1 MKKGVL
7 VLSLILAVSL
17 SGCAALPGAVS
28 STLSIGRS
36 VAPVA
41 QAEATPTPIPAMMST
56 QPAAPVTLDVP
67 AGIAD
72 LQDAFSNL
80 YEAVSPSVV
89 NVSVLMSVKS
99 MVPGFPEH
107 PDLPDL
113 PDMPDGFGAAGEGSG
128 FVWDTQGHIVTNNHV
143 VDGATR
149 ISITFADGLT
159 VPAEIVGSDPNSDLA
174 VVKVDPKKVDNL
186 RPVAVGDSTRVKVGQ
201 FVVAIG
207 NPFGLEGSMTFGIV
221 SALGR
226 TLSVDNGL
234 TTARGSYSISDIIQ
248 TDAPVNPGNSGGVLL
263 DMSGRLIGVP
273 TAIESSTNSSA
284 GVGFAVP
291 SVTVQKV
298 VPALIRSGKV
308 EHPYIGIRGG
318 TLTTEVAEAMGL
330 STTTRGVL
338 VAEVTEGGPADK
350 AGLRGSTKTV
360 EIDGFETTVG
370 GDVITAIDGQAI
382 RDFEDLTTYLSR
394 RGEVGQRVNLSI
406 LRNGTIQSVP
416 LTLAARPAAAEIAV
430 APREEETQEKE
441 EPAEEAAPGTGT
453 VYLGVTGMTL
463 TPEIAEAMNL
473 SEQEGVLVVEVVEDS
488 PADKAGLRGGAR
500 TLNLGGERV
509 RIGGDVIIAVNGEP
523 VGGIE
528 ELIEVV
534 QARKAGDEIEI
545 TLLRDGEE
553 ETVTAE
559 LAVRP
564 GTASREQPS
573 RPQATPEE
581 PQSRETPETRTAPAG
596 GEAWLGVNGVSI
608 TAEMAKMVGLGDQ
621 DGILILSVAED
632 SPAAEAGL
640 EGAGL
645 GLGRA
650 RGRLFDAD
658 ILVAADGQTVAT
670 MDALMDAV
678 QSKEPGD
685 ELTLTILHDGQEE
698 EVVVVLA
705 ERPQD

>member
-1 MKKGVL
+1 
-7 VLSLILAVSL
+7 
-17 SGCAALPGAVS
+17 
-28 STLSIGRS
+28 
-36 VAPVA
+36 
-41 QAEATPTPIPAMMST
+41 MMSM
-56 QPAAPVTLDVP
+56 QPAASATLNVP

-72 LQDAFSNL
+72 LQDALSNL

-89 NVSVLMSVKS
+89 NVRVLMSVKS
-99 MVPGFPEH
+99 MMPDFPEH
-107 PDLPDL
+107 PELPNL

-143 VDGATR
+143 VRGATR
-149 ISITFADGLT
+149 ITVTFADGLT
-159 VPAEIVGSDPNSDLA
+159 VPAEIVGSDSNSDLA
-174 VVKVDPKKVDNL
+174 VLKVDPKKVDNL

-226 TLSVDNGL
+226 TLSADNGL
-234 TTARGSYSISDIIQ
+234 TAARGSYSISDIIQ

-298 VPALIRSGKV
+298 VPVLIRNGKF

-338 VAEVTEGGPADK
+338 VAEVTKGSPADK

-360 EIDGFETTVG
+360 EINGFETTIG

-382 RDFEDLTTYLSR
+382 KDFEDLTTYLSR

-406 LRNGTIQSVP
+406 LRNGTVQSVQ
-416 LTLAARPAAAEIAV
+416 LTLAARPAEAETAV
-430 APREEETQEKE
+430 APQKEET
-441 EPAEEAAPGTGT
+441 PTDEAAPRKGT

-463 TPEIAEAMNL
+463 TPKIAEAMDL

-488 PADKAGLRGGAR
+488 PADKAGLRGSAR
-500 TLNLGGERV
+500 TLDLDGEQV
-509 RIGGDVIIAVNGEP
+509 RIGGDVIIAVDGEP
-523 VGGIE
+523 VTSIE
-528 ELIEVV
+528 ELIEAV
-534 QARKAGDEIEI
+534 QAREAGDEIEL
-545 TLLRDGEE
+545 TLLRDGAE

-559 LAVRP
+559 LAIRP
-564 GTASREQPS
+564 ETAPREQPS

-581 PQSRETPETRTAPAG
+581 PQSRETPEARTAPTG

-621 DGILILSVAED
+621 GGILILSVAED

-640 EGAGL
+640 KAAGL
-645 GLGRA
+645 GLGRG
-650 RGRLFDAD
+650 RGRMFDAD
-658 ILVAADGQTVAT
+658 IIVAADGKKVAT
-670 MDALMDAV
+670 MDELADAV

-685 ELTLTILHDGQEE
+685 KLTLTVLRDGKEKEVAVTLSGQPQE
-698 EVVVVLA
+698 
-705 ERPQD
+705 

>member
-1 MKKGVL
+1 MKKGIL

-28 STLSIGRS
+28 STLSMGRS
-36 VAPVA
+36 VAQAA
-41 QAEATPTPIPAMMST
+41 QAEATPTPAPAMMST
-56 QPAAPVTLDVP
+56 QPAASVTLDMP
-67 AGIAD
+67 PGIAE
-72 LQDAFSNL
+72 LQDTLSNL
-80 YEAVSPSVV
+80 YEVVSPSVV
-89 NVSVLMSVKS
+89 NVSVLVSVKN
-99 MVPGFPEH
+99 MMQGFPEH
-107 PDLPDL
+107 PDLPNL

-143 VDGATR
+143 VNGATR
-149 ISITFADGLT
+149 ILITFADGLT
-159 VPAEIVGSDPNSDLA
+159 VPAELVGSDPNSDLA

-298 VPALIRSGKV
+298 VPALIRSGKF

-338 VAEVTEGGPADK
+338 VAEVTEGSPADE
-350 AGLRGSTKTV
+350 AGLKGSTKTV
-360 EIDGFETTVG
+360 EVDGFETMIG
-370 GDVITAIDGQAI
+370 GDVVTAIDGQVI
-382 RDFEDLTTYLSR
+382 KDFEDLTTYLSR

-406 LRNGTIQSVP
+406 LRNGTIQSAQ
-416 LTLAARPAAAEIAV
+416 LTLAARPAEAETAMV
-430 APREEETQEKE
+430 PQEEETPEEEAPEE
-441 EPAEEAAPGTGT
+441 EPAPGTGT

-463 TPEIAEAMNL
+463 MPEIAEAMDL
-473 SEQEGVLVVEVVEDS
+473 SEQEGVLVAEVVEGS
-488 PADKAGLRGGAR
+488 PADKAGLRGGNR
-500 TLNLGGERV
+500 TLDFDGERV
-509 RIGGDVIIAVNGEP
+509 RIGGDVIIAVDGEP
-523 VGGIE
+523 VNSIE
-528 ELIEVV
+528 ELIEAV
-534 QARKAGDEIEI
+534 QAKEAGDEIEL
-545 TLLRDGEE
+545 TLLRDGAE

-559 LAVRP
+559 LAIRP
-564 GTASREQPS
+564 ETASREQPS
-573 RPQATPEE
+573 RPQVTPEE
-581 PQSRETPETRTAPAG
+581 PQNRETPEARNAPMD

-621 DGILILSVAED
+621 GGILILSVAED

-640 EGAGL
+640 KGAGL
-645 GLGRA
+645 GLGHGG
-650 RGRLFDAD
+650 GRMFDAD
-658 ILVAADGQTVAT
+658 IIVAADGQKVAT
-670 MDALMDAV
+670 MDELTDAV
-678 QSKEPGD
+678 QPKKPGD
-685 ELTLTILHDGQEE
+685 ELTLTVLRGGEEE
-698 EVVVVLA
+698 EVVVMLA

>member
-1 MKKGVL
+1 MKKGIL

-28 STLSIGRS
+28 STLSMGRS
-36 VAPVA
+36 MAPVA
-41 QAEATPTPIPAMMST
+41 QAEATPTPIPALMST

-72 LQDAFSNL
+72 LQDALSNL

-89 NVSVLMSVKS
+89 NVSVLMSMKN

-107 PDLPDL
+107 PDLPNL

-149 ISITFADGLT
+149 ITITFADGLT
-159 VPAEIVGSDPNSDLA
+159 VPAELVGSDPNSDLA

-226 TLSVDNGL
+226 TLSVGNGL
-234 TTARGSYSISDIIQ
+234 TAARGSYSISDIIQ

-298 VPALIRSGKV
+298 VPVLISTGKF

-330 STTTRGVL
+330 SATTRGVL
-338 VAEVTEGGPADK
+338 VAEVTEGGPADE

-360 EIDGFETTVG
+360 EIDGFETTIG

-406 LRNGTIQSVP
+406 LRNGTIQSVQ
-416 LTLAARPAAAEIAV
+416 LTLAARPAEAETAL
-430 APREEETQEKE
+430 APREEET
-441 EPAEEAAPGTGT
+441 PAEEAAPETGT

-463 TPEIAEAMNL
+463 TPEIAEAMDL

-488 PADKAGLRGGAR
+488 PADKAGLRGGTQA
-500 TLNLGGERV
+500 LELDGERV
-509 RIGGDVIIAVNGEP
+509 MTGGDVIIAVDGEP
-523 VGGIE
+523 ITSIE
-528 ELIEVV
+528 ELVEAV
-534 QARKAGDEIEI
+534 QAREAGAEIEL
-545 TLLRDGEE
+545 TLLRDGTE

-564 GTASREQPS
+564 GMAPREQPS
-573 RPQATPEE
+573 RPQATPKE
-581 PQSRETPETRTAPAG
+581 PQSRETPEARTAPAG

-621 DGILILSVAED
+621 GGILILSVAED

-640 EGAGL
+640 QGAGL
-645 GLGRA
+645 GLGRG
-650 RGRLFDAD
+650 RGRMFDAD
-658 ILVAADGQTVAT
+658 IILAADGQKVAT
-670 MDALMDAV
+670 MDELVDVV

-685 ELTLTILHDGQEE
+685 ELTLTVLRDGEEE
-698 EVVVVLA
+698 EVAVTLS
-705 ERPQD
+705 EQPQD